1 MQSVIQYR
9 HIRKDIAS
17 NINHFRAIS
26 KQDSSN
32 TLVPEVSTDPL
43 EPSQDPFLVEWD
55 SPDDPLS
62 PRNWSQARRAG
73 VFLIVWI
80 NVFAV
85 DWAASADSQAN
96 SKIAREFHVSE
107 EAETLSPTLYTFGI
121 ALGALFAGPLAETV
135 GRTPIYVVTRV
146 LHVAMLLGVALA
158 PNFGAQCAFR
168 FLAGFGAS
176 TLLAIH
182 GASVADLYNP
192 VERTLAW
199 PAISLASFLGTAFSP
214 IAGGWMAY
222 SDISFRWCEWVALIL
237 SAVTLPLSVC
247 LLPETFAPII
257 LSWKAKHIR
266 DATGDSRFVSHLDKQ
281 KSITQKFKVALQRA
295 LHMVRFVPRLQ
306 D

>member
-1 MQSVIQYR
+1 MQSVLQYR
-9 HIRKDIAS
+9 RIREDVNSDIEYW
-17 NINHFRAIS
+17 RAVS
-26 KQDSSN
+26 KRESSDSLS
-32 TLVPEVSTDPL
+32 PQVSANPL
-43 EPSQDPFLVEWD
+43 EASTDPFLVEW
-55 SPDDPLS
+55 SGPDDPLS
-62 PRNWSQARRAG
+62 PRNWSQARRAA

-96 SKIAREFHVSE
+96 ARIAREFHVSE

-135 GRTPIYVVTRV
+135 GRTPIYVFTRV
-146 LHVAMLLGVALA
+146 LHVAMLIGVALA

-168 FLAGFGAS
+168 FLAGLGAS

-214 IAGGWMAY
+214 IAGGWIAY
-222 SDISFRWCEWVALIL
+222 SNISWRWCEWVALIL
-237 SAVTLPLSVC
+237 SAVTLPLSAF
-247 LLPETFAPII
+247 LLPETFSPII
-257 LSWKAKHIR
+257 LSWKAKHVR
-266 DATGDSRFVSHLDKQ
+266 NATGDDRFMAHLDKQ
-281 KSITQKFKVALQRA
+281 KSITQRFKIALQRA
-295 LHMVRFVPRLQ
+295 LHMVCSVL
-306 D
+306 